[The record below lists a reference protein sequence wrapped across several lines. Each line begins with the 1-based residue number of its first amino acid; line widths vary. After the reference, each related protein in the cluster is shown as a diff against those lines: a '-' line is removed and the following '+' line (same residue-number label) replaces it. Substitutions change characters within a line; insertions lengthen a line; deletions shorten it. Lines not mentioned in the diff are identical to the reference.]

1 MNSLLPDNTIISLI
15 ERQWDDSSRYMYDAP
30 ADMVLQQFHM
40 IATICFH
47 LDDEYFC
54 GIRAN
59 HFLVEYGYTEAS
71 EENYFVVTANH
82 KGYRQSVYFKNKDPI
97 LDKFFEK
104 LELTVPKLQQTV

>member
-1 MNSLLPDNTIISLI
+1 
-15 ERQWDDSSRYMYDAP
+15 
-30 ADMVLQQFHM
+30 MVLQQFHM
-40 IATICFH
+40 IATISFH

-71 EENYFVVTANH
+71 EANYLVVTGNH
-82 KGYRQSVYFKNKDPI
+82 KGYRQTVYFKNKDPI

-104 LELTVPKLQQTV
+104 LELTVPKL